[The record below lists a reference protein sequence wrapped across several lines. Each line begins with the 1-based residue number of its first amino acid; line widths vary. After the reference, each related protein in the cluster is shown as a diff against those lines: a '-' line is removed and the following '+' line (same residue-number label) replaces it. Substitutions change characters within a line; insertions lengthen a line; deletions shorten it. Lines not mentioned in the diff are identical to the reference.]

1 MREQKKKEEELK
13 ARQDDPKV
21 AERKRKQQARNK
33 AKLEKYKKEKVG
45 ARRKSGSHS
54 CHCIISSSHC
64 RVV

>member
-1 MREQKKKEEELK
+1 MREQKKKAEELK

-45 ARRKSGSHS
+45 ARKSGSHS